1 MTVATRKILLCGL
14 LGMVYAGAI
23 TSTGFAAEQQPAW
36 VQKMS
41 APLLHETVG
50 KAIESD
56 DYNAFANAI
65 KGKPGAQAITHTQFD
80 ALVHAYK
87 LHENGSDTAAQQI
100 LQQAGIQAPHN

>member
-14 LGMVYAGAI
+14 LGMIYAGAI
-23 TSTGFAAEQQPAW
+23 TTTGLAAEQPPW

-50 KAIESD
+50 KAIEDD

-65 KGKPGAQAITHTQFD
+65 RGKPGAKAITQTQFD
-80 ALVHAYK
+80 ALVRARE
-87 LHENGSDTAAQQI
+87 LHENGDDTAAQKI
-100 LQQAGIQAPHN
+100 LHSAGIGPNK

>member
-14 LGMVYAGAI
+14 LGMMSV
-23 TSTGFAAEQQPAW
+23 GFTTTALAAERPAW

-65 KGKPGAQAITHTQFD
+65 KGKPGAQAITQTQFD
-80 ALVHAYK
+80 ALVHARK
-87 LHENGSDTAAQQI
+87 LHETGNDTAAQKI
-100 LQQAGIQAPHN
+100 LQNAGITSPNN

>member
-14 LGMVYAGAI
+14 LGMLYAGAI
-23 TSTGFAAEQQPAW
+23 TSTGFAAEQPAW

-50 KAIESD
+50 KAIENN
-56 DYNAFANAI
+56 DYSAFASAI
-65 KGKPGAQAITHTQFD
+65 KGKPGAQAVTKIQFD

-87 LHENGSDTAAQQI
+87 LHDNGNDTAAQKI
-100 LQQAGIQAPHN
+100 LQNAGIAANN